1 MQFVTLHN
9 LNSLSVTILYS
20 QTNGLR
26 LFPSIFEKKI
36 IDSSK
41 ISINIQE
48 EEMQE
53 NYLARGMKQRREMTI
68 GTRESSRT

>member
-1 MQFVTLHN
+1 
-9 LNSLSVTILYS
+9 
-20 QTNGLR
+20 LR
-26 LFPSIFEKKI
+26 KKI

-68 GTRESSRT
+68 GTRENLPGHEFSREVEKRDHSCFPCRNSL